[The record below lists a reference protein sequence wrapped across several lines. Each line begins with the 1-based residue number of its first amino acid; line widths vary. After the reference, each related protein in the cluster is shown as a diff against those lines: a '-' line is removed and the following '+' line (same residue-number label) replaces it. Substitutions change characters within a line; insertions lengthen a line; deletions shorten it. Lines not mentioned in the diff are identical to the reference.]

1 MASGS
6 AGSKGVDSDHCV
18 LYPSPVVC
26 VKGRRWSFG
35 LFGRAG
41 VGSSLRSSLLAIV
54 GFEWTYFLR
63 TQNWVWR

>member
-1 MASGS
+1 M
-6 AGSKGVDSDHCV
+6 

-35 LFGRAG
+35 LLGRAG
-41 VGSSLRSSLLAIV
+41 VGFSLHSSLLAIF
-54 GFEWTYFLR
+54 GFESTYLLR